1 MARVERAAGAPS
13 DRMLV
18 TVEPLSRVG
27 RPETGAWGPARP
39 SVADLERRR
48 VALLRGLLL
57 AAALPAGLALGSVVQ
72 LLWWPLA
79 RLAGVL

>member
-1 MARVERAAGAPS
+1 MAHVERAAGAPS

-27 RPETGAWGPARP
+27 RPVAAPWEPARP

-48 VALLRGLLL
+48 VSLLRGLLL

>member
-13 DRMLV
+13 GRMLV
-18 TVEPLSRVG
+18 TVEPLSQVG
-27 RPETGAWGPARP
+27 RPVAAPWEPARP

-48 VALLRGLLL
+48 VSLLRGIAL
-57 AAALPAGLALGSVVQ
+57 AALVPAGLALGAVAQ

>member
-1 MARVERAAGAPS
+1 MACLEEVFVEI
-13 DRMLV
+13 
-18 TVEPLSRVG
+18 EPLSRVG

-48 VALLRGLLL
+48 ISLLRGLLL

-79 RLAGVL
+79 RIAGVL

>member
-1 MARVERAAGAPS
+1 MARVERTAGAPS

-18 TVEPLSRVG
+18 TMEPLSRVG
-27 RPETGAWGPARP
+27 RPVAAPWGPARP

-48 VALLRGLLL
+48 LALLRGLLL
-57 AAALPAGLALGSVVQ
+57 AVALPAGLALGSVVQ

-79 RLAGVL
+79 RIVGVL